1 MSKGYNISKED
12 EERFAKLFNT
22 IDRNKDGRIDIS
34 DLSALLKS
42 KNVPNASDQAQHHH
56 KHHIQHWETQ
66 LMKHD
71 EDKDGKMSFDEFLK
85 YVTEHEKKLKL
96 YFKKLDTNQDGVID
110 ASEIKE
116 SFKNMGV
123 SVSSAEAE
131 NLLKRMDRDGTLAI
145 DYGEWRDFLI
155 LSPSNN
161 LHDILHYWRHSTII
175 DIGENAIVPDD
186 FTETEMQTGMWWRH
200 LVSGAAAGAVSRTC
214 TAPLDRLKILFQVHG
229 SKIEKKNKL
238 TISDGFKHMLKEG
251 GVKSLW
257 RGNGINV
264 IKIAPES
271 AIKFMAY
278 EQFKR
283 IFKSDNKEIGPL
295 ERFAAGSS
303 AGAFS
308 QTCIYPMEV
317 LKTRLAIR
325 KTGQYK
331 GMIDCAMKLF
341 KNEGPG
347 VFFKGYIPNI
357 IGIIPYAG
365 IDLCI
370 YESLKVIYMG
380 RYKDQDPG
388 VMVLLGCGTTS
399 STCGQLCSYPL
410 ALIRTKL
417 QAEASSKS
425 TMSSMFKKIY
435 TEEGFKGFYRGLAP
449 NFLKVAPAVSISYVV
464 YEHVRKQ
471 LGVKMS

>member
-1 MSKGYNISKED
+1 MSNERQNISKED
-12 EERFAKLFNT
+12 EERLSKLFNS
-22 IDRNKDGRIDIS
+22 IDRNKDGRIDIG

-42 KNVPNASDQAQHHH
+42 RNVPNASDQAQ
-56 KHHIQHWETQ
+56 Q

-71 EDKDGKMSFDEFLK
+71 ADNDGKMSFDEFLQ

-123 SVSSAEAE
+123 TISSAEAQ
-131 NLLKRMDRDGTLAI
+131 NLLKRMDTDGTLAV
-145 DYGEWRDFLI
+145 DYGEWRDFLL

-161 LHDILHYWRHSTII
+161 LRDILHYWRHSTII
-175 DIGENAIVPDD
+175 DIGDNTIVPDD
-186 FTETEMQTGMWWRH
+186 FTENEMQTGMWWRH
-200 LVSGAAAGAVSRTC
+200 LVAGGAAGAVSRTC

-238 TISDGFKHMLKEG
+238 TIMDGFKHMLKEG

-278 EQFKR
+278 EQFKQF
-283 IFKSDNKEIGPL
+283 FKRENHDLGAI
-295 ERFAAGSS
+295 ERFCAGSA

-331 GMIDCAMKLF
+331 GMVDCAIKLF

-347 VFFKGYIPNI
+347 TFFRGYVPNI

-365 IDLCI
+365 TDLCI
-370 YESLKVIYMG
+370 YETLKTLYMSKN
-380 RYKDQDPG
+380 KDQDPG
-388 VMVLLGCGTTS
+388 VLVLLACGTTS
-399 STCGQLCSYPL
+399 STCGQLFSYPL
-410 ALIRTKL
+410 ALVRTKL
-417 QAEASSKS
+417 QAEPSSKGN
-425 TMSSMFKKIY
+425 TMSSMFKRIY
-435 TEEGFKGFYRGLAP
+435 SEEGFKGFYRGLAP

-464 YEHVRKQ
+464 YEHVRQ
-471 LGVKMS
+471 YLGIKMS